1 MSDENRNIANLQAR
15 VKNLEGWQ
23 KRQNGSIQNIEKRVN
38 GMESRV
44 TDKFDRL
51 QYWIM
56 GIAAGLAVQLLVLFL
71 SVI

>member
-38 GMESRV
+38 RMESRV